1 MEQSTEDIKKNDQDV
16 LAAARH
22 SYEQGDIIRSI
33 HLYRQVVDMIEV
45 KAGITDLRLCQPLM
59 RLGNLYEA
67 SGNNRDAEQFFRRAA
82 DILAKN
88 CAEKTHPDS
97 MKLYMAE

>member
-1 MEQSTEDIKKNDQDV
+1 MEQSANNMAKSDQDI

-22 SYEQGDIIRSI
+22 SYEQGDVIRSI
-33 HLYRQVVDMIEV
+33 HLYRQVVDLIEV
-45 KAGITDLRLCQPLM
+45 KSGNSDLRLCQPLM
-59 RLGNLYEA
+59 RLGNLYEQ

-88 CAEKTHPDS
+88 CAERTHPDS